1 MFTLEVK
8 KALVGLSAAAA
19 ILLTGCND
27 VNSPS
32 SSSSLKKNIDG
43 SVIYPVVDGK
53 YSSYHVNTQDKSGF
67 NSYGRAPTANEIK
80 AWDTDVMFDNTGL
93 PEGEGSVDDGDE
105 LYHAQ
110 CAMCHG
116 DFGVGGKGYP
126 PLEGGVGTLKYQLGL
141 TGDEAPR
148 RTIGS
153 YWPYASTLFWYI
165 KTAMPFPAP
174 KSLSDNEVYA
184 ITAYLLS
191 VNGIKVNGE
200 EMTGD
205 FVLGKDNF
213 GGIQMRNTDGFYPVH
228 PDRND
233 LKEQRPPLAQGERC
247 MTNCEQPG
255 VVRIK
260 QEIEGFYPPISTEKS
275 LPENTGGAE
284 KSAAEVAYDTYC
296 AACHANAAIGAPVVG
311 DKEAWA
317 AVLEKGIDEVY
328 ANGINGINAMPPK
341 GGSDMSDDDFKA
353 IVDFMVNS
361 SK

>member
-8 KALVGLSAAAA
+8 KALVGVSAAAA
-19 ILLTGCND
+19 IFLTGCVD
-27 VNSPS
+27 AGTPS
-32 SSSSLKKNIDG
+32 STTTLKKNIDG
-43 SVIYPVVDGK
+43 AVIYPVKDSK
-53 YSSYHVNTQDKSGF
+53 YTAYHVNTQDKSGF
-67 NSYGRAPTANEIK
+67 SSFGRAPSENEIK

-93 PEGEGSVDDGDE
+93 PEGEGSVEMGDE

-126 PLEGGVGTLKYQLGL
+126 PLEGGVGTLKYQLGVN
-141 TGDEAPR
+141 GSEAPR

-174 KSLSDNEVYA
+174 KSLSDDEVYA
-184 ITAYLLS
+184 ITAYLLA
-191 VNGIKVNGE
+191 VNGIKVDGK
-200 EMTGD
+200 EMD
-205 FVLGKDNF
+205 DEFVLGKDNF
-213 GGIQMRNTDGFYPVH
+213 DGIKMRNTDGFYPVH

-247 MTNCEQPG
+247 MSNCEQPG

-260 QEIEGFYPPISTEKS
+260 QEIEGFFPPIATEKS
-275 LPENTGGAE
+275 LPEPVNGAE
-284 KSAAEVAYDTYC
+284 KSAAEVSYDNYC
-296 AACHANAAIGAPVVG
+296 AACHANDAIGAPVVG
-311 DKEAWA
+311 NKEAWA
-317 AVLEKGIDEVY
+317 EVMTKGIDEVY

-341 GGSDMSDDDFKA
+341 GGMDMSDDEFKA
-353 IVDFMVNS
+353 IVDYMINA